1 MEQNDKLVLVYTTFP
16 NVEEAEAAGAALV
29 TARLAACVNII
40 PGMTAVYEWEGQLH
54 RDREV
59 VMIVK
64 TCEALSADVM
74 TAIKATHS
82 YDNPALLVLPV
93 QSGSQDYVSWLL
105 AQTNA
110 PKRTDAARS

>member
-16 NVEEAEAAGAALV
+16 NAEEAETAAATLV
-29 TARLAACVNII
+29 KARLAACVNII
-40 PGMTAVYEWEGQLH
+40 PGMMAVYEWEGQLH

-64 TCEALSADVM
+64 TSEALAGDAM
-74 TAIKATHS
+74 AAIKKAHS

-93 QSGSQDYVSWLL
+93 KWGAQSYVDWLL
-105 AQTNA
+105 AQTGT
-110 PKRTDAARS
+110 PKRTV